1 MNRKSQIIILSSFIL
16 SACGGGGGGGSD
28 PEFIKL
34 EQQAVSLAEGS
45 ESAISFSSSFDDLSF
60 QVIETTPE
68 GVGTVTLQSGQLK
81 ISANETDRPG
91 IISGVLYSQGKGVSH
106 STSKPVSIAVQ
117 NASAKDLE
125 AQASDLVNQKQDIL
139 ALNEDKAIYQFIVE
153 ASYLNGLIDY
163 NEKDALL
170 SSFSAQNAPTYSAIS
185 SEIDS
190 FEAALSSYEKAEISD
205 ADLAVTLT
213 NANASITDHSD
224 YAAQKLSEISV
235 YSDPYFGDLTIT
247 SMAYDPISGRY
258 SRYLGQEA
266 VGVYEG
272 ETWSFVADYQLLSSL
287 VIRTLSGSIPVC
299 EAN

>member
-1 MNRKSQIIILSSFIL
+1 MNRKSQIVILSSLIL

-45 ESAISFSSSFDDLSF
+45 EASISFSSSFDDLSF
-60 QVIETTPE
+60 QVTETTPA
-68 GVGTVTLQSGQLK
+68 GVGSVTLQSGQLK
-81 ISANETDRPG
+81 ISASETDRPG
-91 IISGVLYSQGKGVSH
+91 VISGVLYSQGKGVNH
-106 STSKPVSIAVQ
+106 STSKTVSIAVQ

-125 AQASDLVNQKQDIL
+125 AQASNLIDQKQDIL

-163 NEKDALL
+163 NQKDTLL
-170 SSFSAQNAPTYSAIS
+170 SSFSAQSAPTYSSINT
-185 SEIDS
+185 ELNS
-190 FEAALSSYEKAEISD
+190 FEAALTSYEKAGISD
-205 ADLAVTLT
+205 TDLAAALT
-213 NANASITDHSD
+213 NTDASITGHSD
-224 YAAQKLSEISV
+224 YAAQKLSEIST

-266 VGVYEG
+266 VGAYEG
-272 ETWSFVADYQLLSSL
+272 ENWSFLADYQLLSSL